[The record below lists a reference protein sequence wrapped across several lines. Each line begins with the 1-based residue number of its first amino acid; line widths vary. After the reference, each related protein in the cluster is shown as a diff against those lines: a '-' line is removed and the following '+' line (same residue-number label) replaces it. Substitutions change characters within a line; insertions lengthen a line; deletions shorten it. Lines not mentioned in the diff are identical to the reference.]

1 MKVTRLKFYGCP
13 SRNRNRTFAVT
24 VFQASVVTR
33 QTSKLNNIHTSKEV
47 YEKRNYT
54 MAVIVILNVT
64 AMTGD
69 LEQELTISVLTI
81 SVLTRLTLRSLTLY
95 IYGAPILDVSR
106 SHTTTQHSR

>member
-1 MKVTRLKFYGCP
+1 MHRATVKVTRLKFYGCP

-69 LEQELTISVLTI
+69 LEQVLTI
-81 SVLTRLTLRSLTLY
+81 STLTSLTL
-95 IYGAPILDVSR
+95 
-106 SHTTTQHSR
+106 